1 MSAPRRPP
9 RRNVDGVLLL
19 DKPAGISSNGALGR
33 VKRLFNPAKAG
44 HTGTLDPLASGL
56 LPICLGSAT
65 RFAQFLLDARKR
77 YRATVRFG
85 VTTTTQDADGDIVAT
100 NAVAFDRQALDAV
113 LPKFMGRQM
122 QLPPIH
128 SALKHA
134 GKPYYHYA
142 RQGIDI
148 PRVAR
153 EVSIDRLDLVAWNA
167 PDATLDV
174 ECSKGTYIRALAA
187 DVGEALGCGAHLT
200 ALRRM
205 ATGGF
210 TIDDAVT
217 LDALE
222 ESTELERDAKLLPI
236 AVLVAHLPS
245 LRVNANV
252 ARLFLQG
259 RAVQAD
265 DQRAGAVAVFDG
277 DSLLGIADVAAGIAS
292 PRRVVPA
299 QRS

>member
-1 MSAPRRPP
+1 
-9 RRNVDGVLLL
+9 
-19 DKPAGISSNGALGR
+19 
-33 VKRLFNPAKAG
+33 
-44 HTGTLDPLASGL
+44 
-56 LPICLGSAT
+56 
-65 RFAQFLLDARKR
+65 
-77 YRATVRFG
+77 
-85 VTTTTQDADGDIVAT
+85 
-100 NAVAFDRQALDAV
+100 
-113 LPKFMGRQM
+113 
-122 QLPPIH
+122 
-128 SALKHA
+128 
-134 GKPYYHYA
+134 
-142 RQGIDI
+142 
-148 PRVAR
+148 
-153 EVSIDRLDLVAWNA
+153 
-167 PDATLDV
+167 
-174 ECSKGTYIRALAA
+174 
-187 DVGEALGCGAHLT
+187 
-200 ALRRM
+200 M

-236 AVLVAHLPS
+236 AVLVAHLPP